1 MILWKM
7 VKIKNSGFEQGS
19 SIKLVNGNT
28 ERAAKYSMTEKLI
41 MQKRPI
47 EIVVDV
53 KIVQAFEKL
62 VHAVVDI

>member
-7 VKIKNSGFEQGS
+7 VKIKNLGFEQGS
-19 SIKLVNGNT
+19 SIKLVKGNM
-28 ERAAKYSMTEKLI
+28 ERAAKCWMTEKLI